1 MAMGTDEAMDYATWS
16 RRVIDLAEA
25 LSRLTARAEAAGLP
39 APQAAWRANLYQKL
53 VPQASDAPYLI
64 VAVAG
69 GANMGKSTVFNHLV
83 GHPASRVHH
92 NAAETKHPVALLPRG
107 FADRHDLAKVFPG
120 FSLQPWTSED
130 DAVAEGRHDGLI
142 WREDPSGAQPA
153 NLVLLDTPDVDAALP
168 NNWKLAE
175 AITHSADVVV
185 ALLTQQKYNDEKIR
199 RFFRIAADADKTVLA
214 VVNMVEWPD
223 DRDHCRGWLTTFARG
238 TGANP
243 LHAYAVPRD
252 RAAARDGRLPFHP
265 LSPLAT
271 DPRADLAELHFADIK
286 IRSLRGAL
294 RQALDPDEGI
304 PAHLRDLERQ
314 SDENRQARAVIHQKV
329 QVKVD
334 LPRPPGHVVA
344 EEIWRWL
351 EPRRTWFD
359 RKVHGAYGA
368 LGRAVARWLP
378 GAVEPAED
386 EARFLAEEKTQL
398 SRALETIY
406 NDLEAVHRVGAPALR
421 RELQPLIAG
430 DQRRRAFEELQ
441 ARLDAAPLA
450 TESYRR
456 AIAERLETFEA
467 EHPRMMRAIEW
478 GLVATAV
485 ARPALTIGMFGAADV
500 ASGPLFQ
507 AGGHAIGQV
516 FFDVAAGS
524 ALTAGGEGAFAR
536 LAGPARALIGD
547 LFAAFYRERAE
558 LLARV
563 VDDCVVGRH
572 LDRIERLAALGES
585 PDFQTAYK
593 LAAELSRELDALEEP
608 PPVAA
613 AAARGG

>member
-1 MAMGTDEAMDYATWS
+1 MWGRANSMDYSIWS
-16 RRVIDLAEA
+16 RRVIDLASA
-25 LSRLTARAEAAGLP
+25 LSRLADEGEAAGLP
-39 APQAAWRANLYQKL
+39 APTAAWRANLYQKL

-69 GANMGKSTVFNHLV
+69 GANMGKSTLFNYLV
-83 GHPASRVHH
+83 GFPASRVHH

-107 FADRHDLAKVFPG
+107 FAARHDLAKVFPG
-120 FSLQPWTSED
+120 FALQPWTSED
-130 DAVAEGRHDGLI
+130 DAVAEGHPDGLV
-142 WREDPSGAQPA
+142 WREDPSGAQPS

-175 AITHSADVVV
+175 SITHAADVVV

-199 RFFRIAADADKTVLA
+199 RFFRIAAEADKGILA
-214 VVNMVEWPD
+214 VVNMVDWPE
-223 DRDHCRGWLTTFARG
+223 DRDHCRGWLETFRKG
-238 TGANP
+238 TGAEP

-252 RAAARDGRLPFHP
+252 RAGAREGRLAFHP
-265 LSPLAT
+265 LSPAAT

-294 RQALDPDEGI
+294 RQALDPEEGI
-304 PAHLRDLERQ
+304 PAYLRDLERRA
-314 SDENRQARAVIHQKV
+314 DDNRQARAVIHQKV
-329 QVKVD
+329 QVKID
-334 LPRPPGHVVA
+334 LPRPPAHIVGD
-344 EEIWRWL
+344 EIWRWL

-368 LGRAVARWLP
+368 LGKAVAKWLP

-386 EARFLAEEKTQL
+386 EARFLAEEKIQL

-406 NDLEAVHRVGAPALR
+406 NDLEAVHRVGSASLR
-421 RELQPLIAG
+421 QELQPLIAG

-441 ARLDAAPLA
+441 RRLDAAPLA
-450 TESYRR
+450 TASYRGV
-456 AIAERLETFEA
+456 IAKRLESFEA
-467 EHPRMMRAIEW
+467 EHPNMMRAIEW
-478 GLVATAV
+478 GLVATAI
-485 ARPALTIGMFGAADV
+485 ARPALTIGMFGAADI
-500 ASGPLFQ
+500 ASGPLFN

-536 LAGPARALIGD
+536 FSGPARALIGD

-558 LLARV
+558 LLAEV
-563 VDDCVVGRH
+563 VDACVVGRH
-572 LDRIERLAALGES
+572 LDRIERLAALGEGT
-585 PDFQTAYK
+585 DFQTAYK
-593 LAAELSRELDALEEP
+593 LAADLSRELNAQDEDAAV
-608 PPVAA
+608 VAA
-613 AAARGG
+613 TRGG

>member
-1 MAMGTDEAMDYATWS
+1 MDYSTWS
-16 RRVIDLAEA
+16 RRVVDLAAA
-25 LSRLTARAEAAGLP
+25 LARLGAEAEAAGHLAP
-39 APQAAWRANLYQKL
+39 AAGWRANLYQKL

-83 GHPASRVHH
+83 GFPASRVHH

-107 FADRHDLAKVFPG
+107 FTDRHDLAKVFPG
-120 FSLQPWTSED
+120 FALQPWTSED
-130 DAVAEGRHDGLI
+130 DAVAEGHPDGLV
-142 WREDPSGAQPA
+142 WREDPSGAQPP

-175 AITHSADVVV
+175 SITHAADVVI

-199 RFFRIAADADKTVLA
+199 RFFRIAAESDKGVLA
-214 VVNMVEWPD
+214 VVNMIDWPE
-223 DRDHCRGWLTTFARG
+223 DRDHCRGWLETFRKG
-238 TGANP
+238 TGVEP

-252 RAAARDGRLPFHP
+252 RAAAREGRLTFHP
-265 LSPLAT
+265 LTPGAT
-271 DPRADLAELHFADIK
+271 DPRADLADLHFGEIK
-286 IRSLRGAL
+286 VRSLRGAL

-304 PAHLRDLERQ
+304 PAYLRDLERRA
-314 SDENRQARAVIHQKV
+314 DDNRQARAVIHQKV
-329 QVKVD
+329 QVKID
-334 LPRPPGHVVA
+334 LPRPPAHIVGD
-344 EEIWRWL
+344 EIWRWL

-368 LGRAVARWLP
+368 LGRAVSKWIP
-378 GAVEPAED
+378 GSVEPAED

-406 NDLEAVHRVGAPALR
+406 NDLEAVHRVGAPSLR
-421 RELQPLIAG
+421 QELQPLIAG

-441 ARLDAAPLA
+441 RRLDAAPLA

-456 AIAERLETFEA
+456 VIAKRLESFEA
-467 EHPRMMRAIEW
+467 EHPKMMRAIEW
-478 GLVATAV
+478 GLVATAI
-485 ARPALTIGMFGAADV
+485 ARPALTIGMFGAADI

-536 LAGPARALIGD
+536 LSGPARALIGD

-558 LLARV
+558 LLAQV

-585 PDFQTAYK
+585 PDFQSAYK
-593 LAAELSRELDALEEP
+593 LAAELSRELAVIDEEAD
-608 PPVAA
+608 VLTAEA
-613 AAARGG
+613 EANA